1 MWGSGVQVPYA
12 PSKNKR
18 EHQKVLSFILSFSLF
33 DFVQSLTRINSRV
46 AALTEP
52 SLTAGG
58 GRREGAGLC
67 SGRQMSRGF
76 IPYRQMSGTT
86 KGRWFDLGRGKQ
98 NKSFQTCEMHCVC
111 EILFRYETY
120 VLRRADL
127 YHFTENFSF
136 LFNNIM
142 NQLLTMKYCC
152 QNIIYSFVLTDFLYI
167 PGETPT
173 FLEK

>member
-1 MWGSGVQVPYA
+1 MQWSTDAKGVYSPKADVGNHKRVVGS
-12 PSKNKR
+12 
-18 EHQKVLSFILSFSLF
+18 IW
-33 DFVQSLTRINSRV
+33 
-46 AALTEP
+46 
-52 SLTAGG
+52 AGG
-58 GRREGAGLC
+58 E
-67 SGRQMSRGF
+67 
-76 IPYRQMSGTT
+76 
-86 KGRWFDLGRGKQ
+86 Q